1 MKYSTFDT
9 NMPEAENLT

>member
-1 MKYSTFDT
+1 VKYSTFDT